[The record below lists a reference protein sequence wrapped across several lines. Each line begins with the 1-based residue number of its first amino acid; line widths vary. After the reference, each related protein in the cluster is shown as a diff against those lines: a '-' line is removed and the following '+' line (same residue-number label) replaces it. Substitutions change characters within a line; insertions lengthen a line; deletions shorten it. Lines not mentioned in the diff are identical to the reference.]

1 MRVPRILSHV
11 FDNESKTVTFGYML
25 YASANYG
32 AFVAKVG
39 AEGKHVLGADEF
51 LFLAGFASILV
62 GGKLAA
68 ETMGARWGVKSDPTE
83 PAPKEVKTDALTPTP
98 VA

>member
-1 MRVPRILSHV
+1 MRAPRILSHI
-11 FDNESKTVTFGYML
+11 FDNESKSVTFGYML

-32 AFVAKVG
+32 AFVAEKAG
-39 AEGKHVLGADEF
+39 GGHVLGADEF

-68 ETMGARWGVKSDPTE
+68 ETMGARWGLKAPTE
-83 PAPKEVKTDALTPTP
+83 TPHPNPAPPAPGAP
-98 VA
+98 

>member
-32 AFVAKVG
+32 AFLAKK
-39 AEGKHVLGADEF
+39 AEGGHVLGADEF

-68 ETMGARWGVKSDPTE
+68 ETMGARWGVKPG
-83 PAPKEVKTDALTPTP
+83 PLAPEEVKSAPLPPPDI
-98 VA
+98 

>member
-32 AFVAKVG
+32 AFFAKKLDG
-39 AEGKHVLGADEF
+39 GHVLGADEF

-68 ETMGARWGVKSDPTE
+68 ETMGARWGVKSDPVSPE
-83 PAPKEVKTDALTPTP
+83 PVKEVKTDAPAP
-98 VA
+98 AP

>member
-1 MRVPRILSHV
+1 MRVPRILSHI
-11 FDNESKTVTFGYML
+11 FDNESKSVTFGYML

-32 AFVAKVG
+32 AFVAKGVD
-39 AEGKHVLGADEF
+39 GKGHVLGADEF

-68 ETMGARWGVKSDPTE
+68 ETMGARWGLKV
-83 PAPKEVKTDALTPTP
+83 PAETPHPSEPTP
-98 VA
+98 PTPGQP

>member
-1 MRVPRILSHV
+1 MRVPRIISHV
-11 FDNESKTVTFGYML
+11 FDNESKSVTFGYML

-32 AFVAKVG
+32 AFVAKTG

-68 ETMGARWGVKSDPTE
+68 ETMGARWGLKA
-83 PAPKEVKTDALTPTP
+83 PAEVPHPPAAPGTP
-98 VA
+98 A

>member
-32 AFVAKVG
+32 AFFAKKLDG
-39 AEGKHVLGADEF
+39 GHVLGADEF

-68 ETMGARWGVKSDPTE
+68 ETMGARWGVKSDPVALKE
-83 PAPKEVKTDALTPTP
+83 VAPNVPAPPAP
-98 VA
+98 